1 MYISLGL
8 SVLLNKRRIFKF
20 VRLFLNG
27 TEKRIFFQKIKRAN
41 HFFQHLVNILPFKY
55 GSVNPHI
62 FADPG
67 PGSKMLRIERILI
80 PSTAFPDENILN
92 FVGYDRGCHPNS
104 GSLFK
109 VSRDC

>member
-1 MYISLGL
+1 M
-8 SVLLNKRRIFKF
+8 
-20 VRLFLNG
+20 
-27 TEKRIFFQKIKRAN
+27 
-41 HFFQHLVNILPFKY
+41 
-55 GSVNPHI
+55 NPHI

-67 PGSKMLRIERILI
+67 PGSKMLRIERIRI